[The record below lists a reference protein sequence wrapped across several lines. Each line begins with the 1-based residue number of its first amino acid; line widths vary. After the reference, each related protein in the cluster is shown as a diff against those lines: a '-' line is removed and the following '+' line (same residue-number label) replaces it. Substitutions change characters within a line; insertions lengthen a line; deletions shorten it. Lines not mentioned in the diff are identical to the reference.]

1 MREKAMRR
9 VRKKQKNLLKLG
21 DFLDKTLK
29 RRKIFLDIA
38 DPFLIE
44 AWNKSVGQGIAAQT
58 YPFKFR
64 NNTLFVKVSNS
75 VWMQQ
80 LQFMKQDII
89 DKVNPAFGNK
99 RVRNI
104 YFSIGKI
111 PLAREKTDG
120 IAEHESYPLKERDRR
135 LIRKSLECVPDK
147 ELRSIIKRVM
157 TREIV
162 NRRITEDEQYS

>member
-1 MREKAMRR
+1 MRR
-9 VRKKQKNLLKLG
+9 ARKKQKNLLKLG

-29 RRKIFLDIA
+29 RRKILLDIA
-38 DPFLIE
+38 DPFLVE
-44 AWNKSVGQGIAAQT
+44 AWNESVGKGIAAHT

-64 NNTLFVKVSNS
+64 NNTLFVRVSNS

-89 DKVNPAFGNK
+89 DKVNPAFGNRTVK
-99 RVRNI
+99 NI
-104 YFSIGKI
+104 HFSIGKI
-111 PLAREKTDG
+111 PAASAARGKADA
-120 IAEHESYPLKERDRR
+120 ISEHELYSLKERDRK

-147 ELRSIIKRVM
+147 ELRNIMERVM

-162 NRRITEDEQYS
+162 NRRMTEDERYS